1 MDVGP
6 FVVADTQATKLI
18 QPRKCPLDN
27 PAPPAQA
34 AAVLGAAH
42 RQQAQNVARA
52 QAVPD
57 GRRVIAAV
65 AERADRPAPRSAAF
79 ALQGWNRIDQGQGF
93 L

>member
-6 FVVADTQATKLI
+6 FLVADTQATKLI
-18 QPRKCPLDN
+18 QPRKRPLDN
-27 PAPPAQA
+27 LAPPAQA

-42 RQQAQNVARA
+42 REQGQNVARA
-52 QAVPD
+52 QTVPD

-65 AERADRPAPRSAAF
+65 AEHADRPPARSAAF
-79 ALQGWNRIDQGQGF
+79 GLQGWNGIDQRQGF